1 MTQLDSDDNKLLYN
15 LLDQICQRF
24 TGHELILIEAN
35 RYLLVQNDENNEFLF
50 RQISASISQFANGTV
65 FFGQSFFFDSYT
77 DFNIAQQQA
86 LSALKTC
93 MFYQQDSILSYEQI
107 LDNSVLQISR
117 ENEKTL
123 HIALASRDA
132 DKSINEITSLLRVV
146 INAKISARTDTIIFR
161 RAFKHL
167 YQRITGKKFFC

>member
-1 MTQLDSDDNKLLYN
+1 
-15 LLDQICQRF
+15 
-24 TGHELILIEAN
+24 
-35 RYLLVQNDENNEFLF
+35 
-50 RQISASISQFANGTV
+50 
-65 FFGQSFFFDSYT
+65 
-77 DFNIAQQQA
+77 
-86 LSALKTC
+86 